1 MVKSTFNQRR
11 KMVRNSIKGLC
22 KDHNISH
29 ELMTKRPEQLS
40 VNDFIRLTNL
50 LESKI

>member
-1 MVKSTFNQRR
+1 
-11 KMVRNSIKGLC
+11 MVRNSIKGLC
-22 KDHNISH
+22 KDPNISH

-40 VNDFIRLTNL
+40 VNDFVQLTNL